1 MYNAFV
7 KSSDLVN
14 AQEPL
19 HMTSTIKLRI
29 GAQHSDIGL
38 YHSQINKLQTIPD
51 SKWILIINA
60 KFFYFKLIFP
70 MITWTW

>member
-51 SKWILIINA
+51 SK
-60 KFFYFKLIFP
+60 
-70 MITWTW
+70 

>member
-14 AQEPL
+14 TQDPL

-29 GAQHSDIGL
+29 GAQHSDIGF
-38 YHSQINKLQTIPD
+38 YHFQMNKPRAIPQ
-51 SKWILIINA
+51 SK
-60 KFFYFKLIFP
+60 
-70 MITWTW
+70 